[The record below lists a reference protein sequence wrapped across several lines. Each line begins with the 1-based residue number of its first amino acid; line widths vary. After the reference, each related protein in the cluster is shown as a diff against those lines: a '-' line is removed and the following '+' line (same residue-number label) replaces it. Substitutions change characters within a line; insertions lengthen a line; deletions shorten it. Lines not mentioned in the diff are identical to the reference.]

1 MVGEGAPAPLAIK
14 LFSAAGLR
22 NQMPNFSANSVKAE
36 ESAQEGQSDA
46 PAEALLSR
54 QARSM

>member
-1 MVGEGAPAPLAIK
+1 MGEGAPAPLAIK